1 MKLETTRELFGI
13 EPTPV
18 RAQRLHTLANR
29 LGLSLRTVTSRG
41 GALAYL
47 KQNSPAAVIVSDILP
62 DALGYEVVREIRKAN
77 YRLPI
82 VITSS
87 SKEKVDRFLA
97 AEVGADAF
105 VMLGDND
112 IDVKLL
118 EAAVADATAKSAALQ
133 IAPRHLSF
141 RDMEIDLDLRQVLK
155 KEAASSHPGALQ
167 MKEEVLTVTEFE
179 VLAFM
184 AANAGKF
191 LSREK
196 ILMSVWGFSH
206 QIDTRTIDV
215 HVFNLRRKTEPSPAK
230 PRYVGTVNGIGY
242 RFNDVKPSKEDPTE
256 LPEDAEEDLA

>member
-1 MKLETTRELFGI
+1 MPATPELFGI
-13 EPTPV
+13 EPAPA
-18 RAQRLHTLANR
+18 RAQRLHALANR
-29 LGLSLRTVTSRG
+29 LGYSLRTVTNRA
-41 GALAYL
+41 GALTYL
-47 KQNSPAAVIVSDILP
+47 KQNSPAVLIVSDILP
-62 DALGYEVVREIRKAN
+62 DALGYEVVREIRRTDH
-77 YRLPI
+77 RLPI
-82 VITSS
+82 VVTSTS
-87 SKEKVDRFLA
+87 DEKVDRFLA

-105 VMLGDND
+105 VRLGDND

-118 EAAVADATAKSAALQ
+118 EAAVTDAILKSTELQ
-133 IAPRHLSF
+133 IVPRHLTF
-141 RDMEIDLDLRQVLK
+141 RDMEIDLDSRQVFK
-155 KEAASSHPGALQ
+155 GKEH
-167 MKEEVLTVTEFE
+167 KEEILTQTEFD

-242 RFNDVKPSKEDPTE
+242 RFNNLKPSTDDN
-256 LPEDAEEDLA
+256 PEMEGEEIVL

>member
-1 MKLETTRELFGI
+1 METTPELFGI
-13 EPTPV
+13 EPSPV
-18 RAQRLHTLANR
+18 RAQRLHALANR
-29 LGLSLRTVTSRG
+29 LHLGLRTVTTRA

-47 KQNSPAAVIVSDILP
+47 KQNSPAVVVVSDILP
-62 DALGYEVVREIRKAN
+62 DALGYEVVREIRKSN

-82 VITSS
+82 VITSTS
-87 SKEKVDRFLA
+87 SEKVDRFLA

-105 VMLGDND
+105 VRLGDND

-118 EAAVADATAKSAALQ
+118 EVAVADATAKSLALQ

-141 RDMEIDLDLRQVLK
+141 RDMEIDLDQRQVLK
-155 KEAASSHPGALQ
+155 KDVAIGKQGPIVQ
-167 MKEEVLTVTEFE
+167 MKEEILTVTEFE

-184 AANAGKF
+184 AANAGRF

-242 RFNDVKPSKEDPTE
+242 RFNNLRPNTEDT
-256 LPEDAEEDLA
+256 PEALEADLA